1 MVSIELS
8 EGISETL
15 DILNHM
21 SVSDVSKISNKFMN
35 FLEKNKSKDYVPN
48 LDHSK
53 KLYEMNLKEKTKAI
67 LATIYLNYWC
77 NDEQK
82 EEYKKILK
90 ENEAK
95 YQKELRDKYDPNNIF
110 KKSNMKTTIEEN
122 TIEEKLS
129 ITEYKESIFK
139 KIINKIKSILHIK

>member
-1 MVSIELS
+1 MVSVEFS
-8 EGISETL
+8 EGITETL

-21 SVSDVSKISNKFMN
+21 SSSDVNKISKKFMD
-35 FLEKNKSKDYVPN
+35 FLERNKSKDYVPK

-53 KLYEMNLKEKTKAI
+53 KLYEMDLKQKTKAI

-90 ENEAK
+90 ENEEK
-95 YQKELRDKYDPNNIF
+95 YQKELREKYSTDNIF
-110 KKSNMKTTIEEN
+110 KRNNIQSKEESVIQDN
-122 TIEEKLS
+122 VS
-129 ITEYKESIFK
+129 IMEYKESVFK
-139 KIINKIKSILHIK
+139 KIINKIKKIFCIN

>member
-1 MVSIELS
+1 MVSIEFS
-8 EGISETL
+8 EGITETL
-15 DILNHM
+15 DILDHM
-21 SVSDVSKISNKFMN
+21 NVSDVSKISKKFMD
-35 FLEKNKSKDYVPN
+35 FLERNKSKDYVPN

-90 ENEAK
+90 ENEVK
-95 YQKELRDKYDPNNIF
+95 YQKELREKYSTDNIF
-110 KKSNMKTTIEEN
+110 KKNNIESK
-122 TIEEKLS
+122 EES
-129 ITEYKESIFK
+129 VIQDNVAIMEYKESVFK
-139 KIINKIKSILHIK
+139 KIINKIKKIFSGS

>member
-1 MVSIELS
+1 MVSVEFS

-21 SVSDVSKISNKFMN
+21 SPSDVNKISKKFMD
-35 FLEKNKSKDYVPN
+35 FLERNKSKDYVPK

-82 EEYKKILK
+82 EKYKKILK
-90 ENEAK
+90 ENEEK
-95 YQKELRDKYDPNNIF
+95 YQKELREKYSTDNIF
-110 KKSNMKTTIEEN
+110 KRNNIQSKEESVIQDN
-122 TIEEKLS
+122 VS
-129 ITEYKESIFK
+129 IMEYKESVFK
-139 KIINKIKSILHIK
+139 KIINKIKKIFCIT